1 MLWGMKTTKSIK
13 ELLAEAENVRL
24 VKHWLD
30 KNKGSNRFALAK
42 YVCENLDLRDATGR
56 LRVSTTAKALRD
68 LESQGY
74 WRLPKPTQKKS
85 SKGWNPRRLN
95 KPVEQPQGV
104 PRCAEEIEGLQLLEV
119 RTEDEEHLRVWNE
132 LMMSEHPLKDP
143 RLVGR
148 QLRYLI
154 GSAHGWLGGIGFG
167 SSALYLASRDEW
179 IGWDEAQRGEHNPRI
194 INMTRFL
201 IRDGVD
207 CKNLASHVL
216 GLVGKRVARD
226 FKQRYG
232 YKPWLMETFID
243 RERYQGT
250 CYQAGNW
257 ICVGQTKGR
266 GRNGAYKAGKSIK
279 DVYMYPLASNFR
291 ARMGVSKTRE
301 ISAMPLDNGLE
312 SAQWAEQEFGGC
324 ELGDKRLQARLVKV
338 AEAKGKQPGSS
349 FAQACQGNRQALKG
363 YYRLIN
369 NRREDVSSEAI
380 LKGHREQTIC
390 RMKNE
395 KTVLVIQDTM
405 DLNFST
411 RLHCEGLGLVGKN
424 QTGAESQG
432 LKVHSALVVN
442 PKGLPLGVLRVNTY
456 APEATEGKKEARR
469 PIEEKESYRWLQT
482 YQDALEVSEKIPK
495 THLVC
500 VGDRES
506 DIFELFDARRCQ
518 GSRVDL
524 LVRAKHNRCL
534 DDSDKKL
541 FDQLEVSPVKAEVS
555 IQVPRQRERK
565 GKPSNPGRKAL
576 PARSAQ
582 VEVRFQKVSICAPAT
597 PQTKGKKSIG
607 LFAIHLLEKDPP
619 PEATRI
625 KWVLLTTMEIHSL
638 KQAMKCVRWYGLRW
652 RIEEW
657 HRVLKSGC
665 GVLEHQNH
673 TAEALRR
680 AIALDAVNGWRIM
693 LLTLLGREVPDL
705 PASLLFDPWECEVL
719 ELLAEKKSPYPSVK
733 QSSLLPNS
741 VAT

>member
-1 MLWGMKTTKSIK
+1 MKTPNSIK
-13 ELLAEAENVRL
+13 GLLSGAENVKL
-24 VKHWLD
+24 VTDWLTA
-30 KNKGSNRFALAK
+30 NKGKNRSILARH
-42 YVCENLDLRDATGR
+42 VCQSLDLRDARGR
-56 LRVSTTAKALRD
+56 LRLSTTLKALRD
-68 LESQGY
+68 LEGQGY
-74 WRLPKPTQKKS
+74 WKLPKPTKKRAS
-85 SKGWNPRRLN
+85 WGWNPRRLN
-95 KPVEQPQGV
+95 AAVEDPREVPQQ
-104 PRCAEEIEGLQLLEV
+104 AEEIKGLELIEV
-119 RTEDEEHLRVWNE
+119 RTEDEAHLRIWNE
-132 LMMSEHPLKDP
+132 LMMSEHPLKDA

-154 GSAHGWLGGIGFG
+154 GSSHGWLGGIGFG

-179 IGWDEAQRGEHNPRI
+179 IGWDEAQRGEHNPRV

-216 GLVGKRVARD
+216 GLCGKRVARD

-232 YKPWLMETFID
+232 YQPWLMESFVD
-243 RERYQGT
+243 RNLYQGT
-250 CYQAGNW
+250 CYQASNW

-266 GRNGAYKAGKSIK
+266 GRNGAYKAGKSVK
-279 DVYMYPLASNFR
+279 DVYMYPLVWNFR
-291 ARMGVSKTRE
+291 ARMGVSKTPE

-324 ELGDKRLQARLVKV
+324 DLGDKRLQARLVRI

-349 FAQACQGNRQALKG
+349 YAQTCQGDRHELKG
-363 YYRLIN
+363 YYRLLN

-380 LKGHREQTIC
+380 LKGHREQTIR

-424 QTGAESQG
+424 QTGAESLG

-456 APEATEGKKEARR
+456 APEATEGKKGATR

-495 THLVC
+495 THMVC

-506 DIFELFDARRCQ
+506 DMFELFDARRCM

-534 DDSDKKL
+534 IASEKKL
-541 FDQLEVSPVKAEVS
+541 FDQLEMSPVNGEVS
-555 IQVPRQRERK
+555 IRVPRQRERK
-565 GKPSNPGRKAL
+565 GKPSKPGRKSL
-576 PARSAQ
+576 PARTAR
-582 VEVRFQKVSICAPAT
+582 VEVRFQKVSICAPET
-597 PQTKGKKSIG
+597 PQTKGKNPIG

-619 PEATRI
+619 PEATAI
-625 KWVLLTTMEIHSL
+625 KWVLLTTIEIHSL

-673 TAEALRR
+673 TAEALSR

-719 ELLAEKKSPYPSVK
+719 QLIAQKKSPYPSVK
-733 QSSLLPNS
+733 QSLLSPNLA
-741 VAT
+741 AT